1 MSRSIDFSY
10 VSTIFRFSVKACSDG
25 VLCFDLN
32 FIATPK
38 MIIKNVIYHFIFTI
52 VLKDVRDGIV
62 HFIMFIT
69 SKQKIYQY
77 NYAK

>member
-1 MSRSIDFSY
+1 
-10 VSTIFRFSVKACSDG
+10 
-25 VLCFDLN
+25 
-32 FIATPK
+32 

-77 NYAK
+77 NDAKQNMPSLIRQELKSFAHLQRHLGILADWSLYLYC